1 MSTWIYP
8 ARRAVERAVTTAG
21 ARPIRFFAVM
31 LPAWQVEITTTTY
44 ASEPYEVFDRFLS
57 RGIDEAGLATVDELA
72 DFFGV
77 QRSLVV
83 RAIGFLDQLGHVQRA
98 GDRVQLTELGRDSV
112 RLGKRLRPQ
121 EDRRH
126 LYFDGFTSSPFPRSH
141 YAANLFSDESDFR
154 GSDNGQFT
162 VLGSSAGFD
171 NTQIDAV
178 LSRPDRRNFN
188 VPDGLTAPRPLLTGQ
203 AWLPAYLVLDAGPIR
218 VQAFTSAVEGRDTH
232 VEAICAELT
241 EDLRAEDERDDPL
254 VVWQRWLA
262 ERGYRDV
269 RPQRLANGAL
279 RAVLPASA
287 FGASKTFKLYRLGS
301 FEVRRSSF
309 MQLWCEDGRLRRQAV
324 VDGAASIA
332 RAKRAIADDELAIEI
347 ERLAAL
353 LEVDDLPTTD
363 EVRRLK

>member
-44 ASEPYEVFDRFLS
+44 ASEPYEVFDLFLS

-72 DFFGV
+72 DYFGV

-98 GDRVQLTELGRDSV
+98 GDRVQLTELGRESV
-112 RLGKRLRPQ
+112 RLGRRLRPQ

-126 LYFDGFTSSPFPRSH
+126 LYFDGFT
-141 YAANLFSDESDFR
+141 
-154 GSDNGQFT
+154 
-162 VLGSSAGFD
+162 
-171 NTQIDAV
+171 TQIDAV

-203 AWLPAYLVLDAGPIR
+203 SWLPAYLVLDAGPIR

-232 VEAICAELT
+232 VEAIYAELT

-301 FEVRRSSF
+301 FEVRRPSF
-309 MQLWCEDGRLRRQAV
+309 MQLWCEDGGLRRQAV

-363 EVRRLK
+363 EVRGLE